1 MFHGHTAGP
10 PHWMAYMAM
19 VVPGF
24 FVLGDVSSAQD
35 AESAF
40 RGKQITMIVGSGV
53 GGGYD
58 VYARAFARHAS
69 KHIPG
74 RPVLITKNVPA
85 AGGMVAANTLFNSSD
100 RDGLTIGALANSAG
114 LDPLL
119 GSEGVRFDALK
130 FNWIG
135 SIGKLQSVCAVWHE
149 SPIKDIKM
157 AQTQEVIVA
166 GAGATTNTVIVPNI
180 LNRLLDTRF
189 KVIPG
194 YEPGSG
200 LTIAVE
206 SRETEGLCG
215 MGWSTLKAARPEWI
229 ANKRINIILQLAFGK
244 LSDLPH
250 VPSALDLIN
259 DPDKREI
266 LELILLRQEMG
277 RPFAAPPG
285 VPAYRVEA
293 LRRGFDGTMQ
303 DSEFISEAT
312 RMNLDIDPLSGSE
325 IETLL
330 AKAHLA
336 PERIIKEASELLLP
350 AAARRPK

>member
-1 MFHGHTAGP
+1 MRHGCTMHTLFLAASAP
-10 PHWMAYMAM
+10 ISL
-19 VVPGF
+19 
-24 FVLGDVSSAQD
+24 LGIYATSNASLAQD

-74 RPVLITKNVPA
+74 NPTIVPKNVPA
-85 AGGMVAANTLFNSSD
+85 AGGMAAANTLFNSAD

-119 GSEGVRFDALK
+119 SSEGVRFDALK

-135 SIGKLQSVCAVWHE
+135 SIGKLQNVCAVWHE
-149 SPIKDIKM
+149 APVKSFEM
-157 AQTQEVIVA
+157 ARNQEVIVA
-166 GAGATTNTVIVPNI
+166 GAGATTNTVVVPNI
-180 LNRLLDTRF
+180 LNRLLGSRF

-206 SRETEGLCG
+206 SRETDGLCG
-215 MGWSTLKAARPEWI
+215 MGWSTLKAARPDWI
-229 ANKRINIILQLAFGK
+229 TNKRINVILQLAFEK
-244 LSDLPH
+244 LPDLPD
-250 VPSALDLIN
+250 VPSAIDLID
-259 DPDKREI
+259 DPEKRLI
-266 LELILLRQEMG
+266 LELILMRQEMG
-277 RPFAAPPG
+277 RPFAAPPS

-293 LRRGFDGTMQ
+293 LRRGFDATVR
-303 DSEFISEAT
+303 DPVFLSEAK
-312 RMNLDIDPLSGSE
+312 RMNLDIDPLSGLQ
-325 IETLL
+325 IDALL
-330 AKAHLA
+330 AKAYA
-336 PERIIKEASELLLP
+336 ASKAVVEQASELLRAP
-350 AAARRPK
+350 AISKRQ